1 MSNLK
6 DGISNGGKSV
16 LGSANRTEQG
26 LIAGKGRVVREVR
39 KQVELELGERKRD
52 QYSWRADWEPFSH
65 SKEFVFESNFNRE
78 PLKNLVSVVPLD
90 IRFRVRSQ

>member
-26 LIAGKGRVVREVR
+26 LIAGKGRVVRGS
-39 KQVELELGERKRD
+39 KKAGGA
-52 QYSWRADWEPFSH
+52 RA
-65 SKEFVFESNFNRE
+65 R
-78 PLKNLVSVVPLD
+78 
-90 IRFRVRSQ
+90 